1 MKFTELKL
9 KIGRASRKGQVMLM
23 SILTLGAVMLGATAI
38 SGLLVVY
45 QIRTSSDAASSA
57 KAVFASDAGIDWA
70 LYQFLKPASA
80 TPDKQPVFSN
90 GAGFDVVCENSSGN
104 TVQCTDQSVSLI
116 RSNGIYG
123 TISRAFELGL

>member
-1 MKFTELKL
+1 MKFTGLKL
-9 KIGRASRKGQVMLM
+9 KIGIVSRKGQVMLI
-23 SILTLGAVMLGATAI
+23 SVLTLGAVMLGATAV

-45 QIRTSSDAASSA
+45 QIRMSSDAAGSA
-57 KAVFASDAGIDWA
+57 KAIFASDAGIDWG

-90 GAGFDVVCENSSGN
+90 GAEFDVVCENSSRN
-104 TVQCTDQSVSLI
+104 TVQCTNASTSLI